1 MFIGEILIGM
11 GIGAVIGG
19 GARIFIKEG
28 GVWNP
33 TKNLG
38 EDILDAIEREAGQ
51 KGRSITFDG
60 PDDMET
66 L

>member
-1 MFIGEILIGM
+1 MFIGEVLLGM
-11 GIGAVIGG
+11 GIGAIIGG

-28 GVWNP
+28 GIWNP

-38 EDILDAIEREAGQ
+38 TGILDAIEREAEL

-60 PDDMET
+60 PDDME
-66 L
+66 